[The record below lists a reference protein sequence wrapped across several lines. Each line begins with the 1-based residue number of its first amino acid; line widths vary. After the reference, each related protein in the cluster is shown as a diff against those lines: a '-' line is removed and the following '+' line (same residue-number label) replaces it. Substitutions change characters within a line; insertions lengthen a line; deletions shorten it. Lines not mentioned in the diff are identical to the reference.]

1 MESIVL
7 IVFVVIV
14 SIMIIYLMISDILQK
29 RRDTKLKDFFKWLE
43 EAPEMFGVKDYGMDD
58 ADWLPELDRWRANV
72 NIVGQLRLYDN
83 DDWVSSNFRARSY
96 GWLPKKTLEQSITE
110 QVKDYLSK
118 KNE

>member
-1 MESIVL
+1 MVNFVPEPAHDFIDVEDVVAGIINLSSHRARGIFELGSGRKYTNRQVLEIVEK
-7 IVFVVIV
+7 VTG
-14 SIMIIYLMISDILQK
+14 K
-29 RRDTKLKDFFKWLE
+29 K
-43 EAPEMFGVKDYGMDD
+43 
-58 ADWLPELDRWRANV
+58 ANV

-110 QVKDYLSK
+110 QVKDYLAK